1 MSLMNFTDADARI
14 LRQVINREQTNN
26 AAATNPRIA
35 RYPSD
40 FIRLMKAPDDGV
52 PAATYDDTTQ
62 TITAGTAEA
71 SPQRI
76 DISGR
81 RPSNDIEPADETE
94 DADSFDIPVYNF
106 VQKEIAAGEVF
117 AVGRDAFG
125 QYVVLH
131 EQPKLELCRATQIG
145 GSQGTGSTQ
154 ASWTY
159 DIHSLETNE
168 EILSDVDVNTASH
181 PYERPDAGQLSQAT
195 YALVYSGDGSHQAP
209 GSPAIVWLNEA
220 LITCPP
226 ETP

>member
-1 MSLMNFTDADARI
+1 MALIEFNDAD
-14 LRQVINREQTNN
+14 LRTLRAIIRREQTRPLG
-26 AAATNPRIA
+26 ATNDRPVA

-40 FIRLMKAPDDGV
+40 FIRLMKAPEGGV
-52 PAATYDDTTQ
+52 PAATFDEVAQ

-76 DISGR
+76 DISGTT
-81 RPSNDIEPADETE
+81 PTNEIEPADDPE
-94 DADSFDIPVYNF
+94 DSDSFDIPVYNF
-106 VQKEIAAGEVF
+106 VQKEIKADEIF

-125 QYVVLH
+125 QYVVIH
-131 EQPKLELCRATQIG
+131 EQPKLILCSAQQVG
-145 GSQGTGSTQ
+145 GSQGTSSSQ

-159 DIHSLETNE
+159 NVDDIESGET
-168 EILSDVDVNTASH
+168 ILSSVDVNGSGH

-195 YALVYSGDGSHQAP
+195 FAIVYTGAANPPSAP
-209 GSPAIVWLNEA
+209 AVVWLNEA